1 MPFAPTSWPLVSYV
15 QAWKGQVN
23 AFYDNSADNPSNPNH
38 PPKLVKYGNNLTDEM
53 VSAMLE
59 VVADSQTD
67 LKSLLEMRDARFGR
81 TKASE

>member
-1 MPFAPTSWPLVSYV
+1 LRLP
-15 QAWKGQVN
+15 KGTIIHVN
-23 AFYDNSADNPSNPNH
+23 AFYDNSADNPSNPNQ

-59 VVADSQTD
+59 VVADSQAD

-81 TKASE
+81 PKATE